1 MKEVFQKSDK
11 TLDRGHLS
19 EQGVARVVL
28 DPLAEVGI
36 GVLVPVGVRFR
47 ERMVH
52 LERSGKR
59 RQCQE
64 SQGEG
69 ESDCRSGD
77 PVRGA
82 G

>member
-1 MKEVFQKSDK
+1 MREVFQKSDK
-11 TLDRGHLS
+11 ALDRGHLS

-36 GVLVPVGVRFR
+36 GVLVSVKVCSR
-47 ERMVH
+47 ERVVY

-59 RQCQE
+59 RQRQE
-64 SQGEG
+64 SQGQG
-69 ESDCRSGD
+69 KSDCGSGI
-77 PVRGA
+77 PVHGA

>member
-19 EQGVARVVL
+19 EQGVAGVVL

-36 GVLVPVGVRFR
+36 GVLVSIGVRFR
-47 ERMVH
+47 ERVVY
-52 LERSGKR
+52 LEGGRKR
-59 RQCQE
+59 RQRQE

-69 ESDCRSGD
+69 ESDGRTAN

>member
-1 MKEVFQKSDK
+1 MREGFQKSDK
-11 TLDRGHLS
+11 ALDRRHLS

-36 GVLVPVGVRFR
+36 GVLVSVKVCSR
-47 ERMVH
+47 ERVVH

-59 RQCQE
+59 RQRQE

-69 ESDCRSGD
+69 ESDCRTGN
-77 PVRGA
+77 PGRGA